1 MTSPFS
7 SRESRPPRAERLAAG
22 GLARAFAAFATLAA
36 LAPLGACKRATEAP
50 ASPPAAAVTREVTP
64 PAAIEDASYGL
75 RPAERAAVAAFLRL
89 HTDLRPATD
98 DDNRPGI
105 DGEDVAALYGI
116 YHPYFVRGDAN
127 DDGILDFVLGFVRRD
142 SDVETPWFS
151 VAVFAGDAG
160 GGFAPGVFVE
170 RDISLADGD
179 ISLDRDSIVVT
190 PDVSDDASRRYR
202 WDPERE
208 RHVFVHDVPEES
220 PSLPSAQT

>member
-1 MTSPFS
+1 MTSPLS
-7 SRESRPPRAERLAAG
+7 SRESRTPRAARLAAG
-22 GLARAFAAFATLAA
+22 GLSVAVASLAAFAA
-36 LAPLGACKRATEAP
+36 LGACKHAP
-50 ASPPAAAVTREVTP
+50 ETPAPPPAASVAKEATP
-64 PAAIEDASYGL
+64 PAPVEDASYGL

-105 DGEDVAALYGI
+105 DGEDVATLYGI

-127 DDGILDFVLGFVRRD
+127 DDGILDFVLAFVRRD
-142 SDVETPWFS
+142 SDEETPWFS

-179 ISLDRDSIVVT
+179 VSLDRDSIVVT
-190 PDVSDDASRRYR
+190 PDVSDDSSRRYR
-202 WDPERE
+202 WDPARE
-208 RHVFVHDVPEES
+208 RHVFVHDAPEEP
-220 PSLPSAQT
+220 PSLPSSQT